1 MRKMIDQDQDLWK
14 KLVKLA
20 YGVLSVF
27 GLLTLGYALYLLLTS
42 PPFNHEV
49 TGRTL
54 TMQEMMTPILR
65 LIPLQLLICFFAFS
79 ILILNVLEK

>member
-1 MRKMIDQDQDLWK
+1 M

-42 PPFNHEV
+42 PPFNHV

-79 ILILNVLEK
+79 ILILNALEKRLDHKTQN